1 MRFPYWIF
9 ILFALFWIGPMM
21 RAMFGEGDKA
31 AKRIRGKHGRKAA
44 DDQLETALEQRD
56 QVIEDLQHRISELE
70 SRLDFTERMLAGRKE
85 DPARV

>member
-1 MRFPYWIF
+1 MRFPSWIF

-21 RAMFGEGDKA
+21 RWIFGQGDHA
-31 AKRIRGKHGRKAA
+31 GKRIRDKHGRKAGA
-44 DDQLETALEQRD
+44 ELEAALEQRD

-85 DPARV
+85 DPAQV